1 LHARLGS
8 GITAQSPRSE
18 NDRAQASAF
27 SPALVVACI
36 ALAVALGGTTY
47 AAISLPA
54 RSVGTPQLKPGAVTS
69 VKVKNGTLKLVDFA
83 KGEVP
88 EGQRGAQ
95 GATGRKGDAGPA
107 GATGPAGAI
116 GPPGPTSAYAD
127 TNDLTVTVPAGA
139 DFRIATLAITQPGKY
154 VIWSKVWL
162 VRPSAG
168 QATTGTCKLN
178 AGGVQDLTFWSA
190 PTGLATSAANL
201 ITHEFTEA
209 GTINLYCSASGESM
223 ANNAKIVAI
232 PVGSLTESLG

>member
-1 LHARLGS
+1 M
-8 GITAQSPRSE
+8 PRVP
-18 NDRAQASAF
+18 RV

-54 RSVGTPQLKPGAVTS
+54 RSVGTPQLKPDAVTS

-139 DFRIATLAITQPGKY
+139 DFRIATLAITQPGK
-154 VIWSKVWL
+154 S
-162 VRPSAG
+162 
-168 QATTGTCKLN
+168 
-178 AGGVQDLTFWSA
+178 
-190 PTGLATSAANL
+190 
-201 ITHEFTEA
+201 
-209 GTINLYCSASGESM
+209 
-223 ANNAKIVAI
+223 NNAKIVAI

>member
-1 LHARLGS
+1 VPKL
-8 GITAQSPRSE
+8 PRV
-18 NDRAQASAF
+18 

-36 ALAVALGGTTY
+36 ALVVALGGTTY

-54 RSVGTPQLKPGAVTS
+54 RSVGTPQLKPDAVTS

-88 EGQRGAQ
+88 EGARGTQ
-95 GATGRKGDAGPA
+95 GPAGRKGDTGAIGATGAA
-107 GATGPAGAI
+107 GATGA
-116 GPPGPTSAYAD
+116 PGPTSAYVD
-127 TNDLTVTVPAGA
+127 TNDLVVNVPAGA
-139 DFRIATLAITQPGKY
+139 DYRIATLAITQPGKY

-162 VRPSAG
+162 VRPMAG

-201 ITHEFTEA
+201 ITHEFEAA
-209 GTINLYCSASGESM
+209 GTINLYCSASGAST
-223 ANNAKIVAI
+223 ATNAKIVAI
-232 PVGSLTESLG
+232 PVGSLTESTG

>member
-1 LHARLGS
+1 MHKL
-8 GITAQSPRSE
+8 PRV
-18 NDRAQASAF
+18 

-36 ALAVALGGTTY
+36 ALVVALGGTTY

-54 RSVGTPQLKPGAVTS
+54 RSVGTPQLKPDAVTS
-69 VKVKNGTLKLVDFA
+69 LKVKNGTLKLVDFA

-88 EGQRGAQ
+88 DGPRGAQ
-95 GATGRKGDAGPA
+95 GPAGRKGDTGAI
-107 GATGPAGAI
+107 GATGPAGAT
-116 GPPGPTSAYAD
+116 GPPGPTSAYVD

-139 DFRIATLAITQPGKY
+139 DYRIATLAITQPGKY

-168 QATTGTCKLN
+168 QATTGACKLVTD
-178 AGGVQDLTFWSA
+178 GVQDLAFWSA

-201 ITHEFTEA
+201 LTHEYATT

-232 PVGSLTESLG
+232 PVGSLTASSG